1 MQEQHS
7 GDRLPDGTPTRLAV
21 QCKRCGG
28 WLVSAASVARRLGPA
43 CARSERA
50 EARVSAGAIPLFE
63 LEGAG

>member
-7 GDRLPDGTPTRLAV
+7 GERLPDGTPTRLAV

-50 EARVSAGAIPLFE
+50 ESVSCADEIPLFD
-63 LEGAG
+63 LETR